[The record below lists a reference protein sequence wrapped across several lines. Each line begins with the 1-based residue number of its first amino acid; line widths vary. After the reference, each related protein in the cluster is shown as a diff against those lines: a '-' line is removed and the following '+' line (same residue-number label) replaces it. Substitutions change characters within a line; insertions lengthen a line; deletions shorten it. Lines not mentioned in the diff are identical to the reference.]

1 MSTTIILLVL
11 NLILLVSLFVVGIW
25 YSRHHHQRIT
35 DQINEVHST
44 VRYVH
49 NVVRTLA
56 GDVSRLK
63 GRLKS

>member
-1 MSTTIILLVL
+1 MTQGRVFGVR
-11 NLILLVSLFVVGIW
+11 NLTLLVSLFVVGIW
-25 YSRHHHQRIT
+25 YSRHHHQQIT
-35 DQINEVHST
+35 DQIEATHST

>member
-1 MSTTIILLVL
+1 MTTTIILLIL

-35 DQINEVHST
+35 DQIEATHNT

-56 GDVSRLK
+56 ADVKKLK
-63 GRLKS
+63 P